1 MTLRSFVPLT
11 MTSDATSGVDGTA
24 SEGFMKSFLKSAV
37 CFLFCLESSGR
48 LKKEGK
54 DE

>member
-24 SEGFMKSFLKSAV
+24 SEGFMKSFLKSA
-37 CFLFCLESSGR
+37 LFFIRCLESSGR